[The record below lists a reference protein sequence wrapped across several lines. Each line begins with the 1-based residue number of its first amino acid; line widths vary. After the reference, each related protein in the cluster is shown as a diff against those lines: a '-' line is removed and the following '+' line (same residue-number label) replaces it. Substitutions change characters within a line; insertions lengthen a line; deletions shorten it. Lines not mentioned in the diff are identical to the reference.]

1 MNRSGIRVPSALL
14 VTLVTCGL
22 AAGADWHHPF
32 HLDGG
37 GYWSGRIR
45 LVITNEQDSAA
56 EGRPVVVTVGDKPG
70 QANLAGKKAR
80 ALRVCSAQGTEMLFA
95 VHAADGG
102 RITSR
107 PIPTGS
113 QLVIPAE
120 CPAGEKAQYYV
131 YFDNPAA
138 GEVPDH
144 LSVRTGLVNGDV
156 ESGQGDTPSA
166 WTHDA
171 PDDTHRAAWTNEQA
185 QSGKRCLKTVVAPGA
200 EPTWIATRQH
210 GIQIDGGAKYRMTAW
225 VKADNV
231 KGSSGWYIHLGNGQN
246 AMLTSPMLTAG
257 EGSFDWKQVSA
268 EFTAPE
274 DADRAD
280 LGTVLRG
287 TGTAWFDNVRLECLT
302 PGRLSVTADPPEILI
317 LNQIGA
323 DQAWDP
329 PASSSAV
336 GWDHRAVVKVF
347 NFSDRPIVDSLVSLD
362 QAVFEGRMRGR
373 LNPDSIKVTLAG
385 RQIPFFRHGNS
396 LLVEGDVPAKS
407 VAIYYIGFSDDPRI
421 KRTATPS
428 RHAGE
433 EEDRE
438 TPAIDVPR
446 LRFGLVSAAN
456 ADRASATATMHN
468 LVKNPGF
475 ESGEQLPNDWTA
487 SGPAK
492 SPQGVTYGFDEPG
505 REDLGKRCAK
515 MHVPADLPEGW
526 RGWQQS
532 VPVEPGRTY
541 LVATWVKCQ
550 GIRSGNVTL
559 HAHRHTAAGRLSAHQ
574 PMISVG
580 TSITGDTDWTLLSG
594 LTTMPEDTVSLRL
607 HLTMNLSGTLWHDGV
622 LVAEVTP
629 GEIVRF
635 EGRPV
640 APSDGLKVWPVRSVV
655 KVFPDDPVPRRAVPA
670 EISSARNER
679 ETLQL
684 AVRGPRAI
692 ENVRVEVERPVGP
705 NGKHLDDVQINVVG
719 YVPIDHATSY
729 YRSEAPAW
737 HRLYPGRSAGC
748 DGWPGLWPDPLLP
761 RDTFDLAANAT
772 QPVWIT
778 VAVAKD
784 APAGDYQGAVQFVAD
799 GRQLAEV
806 PFELHVWD
814 FSLPDENHLA
824 AIYDVRFGPGSR
836 WWGKPLD
843 DQYPEIVR
851 FMAERR
857 LCPDAIRPSP
867 TFEIKDGR
875 VVADFGRFD
884 KAAEFYFDELGLP
897 FSYTPWSFYL
907 FGWGHPP
914 KTFMGQRPYRGDP
927 PYEDADRSQLRPE
940 YKAAYQACL
949 KTFWDHVKQKG
960 WADKFILY
968 ISDEPFDRHEHIRTQ
983 MRALCDM
990 IHEVDP
996 QIPIYCST
1004 WKHVPEWDGYLD
1016 VWGIGHYG
1024 RVAVDKMAELRTAGD
1039 RLWFTT
1045 DGQMCTDTPYCAV
1058 ERLLPHYCFKYGVQA
1073 YEFWGVGWLTYDPYR
1088 YGWHSYIRQ
1097 SGEPGEHYWVRYP
1110 NGDGFLLYPGDPI
1123 GHPGP
1128 VSSIRLEQA
1137 REGVE
1142 DYEYLYLLK
1151 RLVSEG
1157 KSSGKDTTQA
1167 DAALQSAAELV
1178 TIPNA
1183 GGRYS
1188 SKILP
1193 EPERL
1198 YETRKALA
1206 EAIERC
1212 R

>member
-1 MNRSGIRVPSALL
+1 MNRSAIRVFLMLLAVLPTSA
-14 VTLVTCGL
+14 L

-45 LVITNEQDSAA
+45 LVVTNLADSAV
-56 EGRPVVVTVGDKPG
+56 EGRPVAVTIGDKPG
-70 QANLAGKKAR
+70 QANLVGKEAR
-80 ALRVCSAQGTEMLFA
+80 SVRVCSDQGTEMLFA
-95 VHAADGG
+95 IHAEDGS
-102 RITSR
+102 RSTSG
-107 PIPTGS
+107 PIPAGG

-120 CPAGEKAQYYV
+120 CSSGTVANFYV

-138 GEVPDH
+138 GEVPDN
-144 LSVRTGLVNGDV
+144 LSTRTGLVNGDV
-156 ESGQGDTPSA
+156 ESGQGDSPSA
-166 WTHDA
+166 WKHDA
-171 PDDTHRAAWTNEQA
+171 PDETHRAIWTDESP
-185 QSGKRCLKTVVAPGA
+185 QSGKRCLKTVVATGA
-200 EPTWIATRQH
+200 EPTWIATRQG
-210 GIQIDGGAKYRMTAW
+210 GIHIEGGAKYRMTAW
-225 VKADNV
+225 VKAENV
-231 KGSSGWYIHLGNGQN
+231 KGSSGWYIHLGNRQN
-246 AMLTSPMLTAG
+246 AIITSPMLTTG
-257 EGSFDWKQVSA
+257 EGTLDWNQVSA
-268 EFTAPE
+268 EFTAPD

-302 PGRLSVTADPPEILI
+302 PGRLSVAADPPETLT
-317 LNQIGA
+317 LNEIGPG
-323 DQAWDP
+323 QTWDP
-329 PASSSAV
+329 PASPSAV

-347 NFSDRPIVDSLVSLD
+347 NFSAHPIEDSLVSVDRATLD
-362 QAVFEGRMRGR
+362 GRMRGR

-385 RQIPFFRHGNS
+385 RQIAFTRHGNS
-396 LLVEGDVPAKS
+396 LLFEGHVPAKS
-407 VAIYYIGFSDDPRI
+407 VAVYYVNISDDPRI
-421 KRTATPS
+421 KRN
-428 RHAGE
+428 
-433 EEDRE
+433 
-438 TPAIDVPR
+438 
-446 LRFGLVSAAN
+446 SA
-456 ADRASATATMHN
+456 DGQSDSLDGMHN
-468 LVKNPGF
+468 LVANPGF
-475 ESGEQLPNDWTA
+475 ESGEQLPDEWSA
-487 SGPAK
+487 SGPPK
-492 SPQGVTYGFDEPG
+492 SPQGVTHGFDDPGCDGPG
-505 REDLGKRCAK
+505 RDGPGRDDLGKRCAK
-515 MHVPADLPEGW
+515 MHVPDGVPEGW

-532 VPVEPGRTY
+532 VPVEPGKTY
-541 LVATWVKCQ
+541 LLAAWVKCHGVQ
-550 GIRSGNVTL
+550 SGNVTL

-580 TSITGDTDWTLLSG
+580 PTITGDTDWTLLSG
-594 LTTMPEDTVSLRL
+594 LTTMPEDTTSLRL

-629 GEIVRF
+629 GQITRF

-640 APSDGLKVWPVRSVV
+640 SPSDGLQVWPVRSVA
-655 KVFPDDPVPRRAVPA
+655 KVFPEDPVPRRALPA
-670 EISSARNER
+670 EISSAKNER

-692 ENVRVEVERPVGP
+692 EDVRVEVDPPLGP
-705 NGKHLDDVQINVVG
+705 DGARLEDVEVNVVG

-729 YRSEAPAW
+729 YSSEAPAW
-737 HRLYPGRSAGC
+737 HRLYPTRSAGC

-761 RDTFDLAANAT
+761 RDTFGLAANAT

-778 VAVAKD
+778 VSVAKD
-784 APAGDYQGAVQFVAD
+784 VPAGDYRGTVRFLAD
-799 GRQLAEV
+799 GRRLAEV
-806 PFELHVWD
+806 PFVVHVWD
-814 FSLPDENHLA
+814 FALPDENHLA
-824 AIYDVRFGPGSR
+824 AIYDVRLGHGSSL
-836 WWGKPLD
+836 WGKPLD
-843 DQYPEIVR
+843 DIYPEIVR

-857 LCPDAIRPSP
+857 LSPDAIRPAP
-867 TFEIKDGR
+867 TFEFKDGQ
-875 VVADFGRFD
+875 VTADFTQFD

-914 KTFMGQRPYRGDP
+914 KTFMGERPYSGDP
-927 PYEDADRSQLRPE
+927 PYEVADRSRLRPE

-949 KTFWDHVKQKG
+949 KHFWDHVKQKG
-960 WADKFILY
+960 WAEKFILY
-968 ISDEPFDRHEHIRTQ
+968 ISDEPYDRHEHIRVQ

-990 IHEVDP
+990 IHEVDAE
-996 QIPIYCST
+996 IPIYCST

-1024 RVAVDKMAELRTAGD
+1024 RVAVDKMAELRAAGD

-1058 ERLLPHYCFKYGVQA
+1058 ERLLPHYCFKYNVQA
-1073 YEFWGVGWLTYDPYR
+1073 YEFWGVGWLTYDPYK

-1097 SGEPGEHYWVRYP
+1097 SGEPGEYYWIRYP
-1110 NGDGFLLYPGDPI
+1110 NGDGFLLYPGEPVD
-1123 GHPGP
+1123 HPGL

-1151 RLVSEG
+1151 SLVEEA
-1157 KSSGKDTTQA
+1157 KASGKDPIQA
-1167 DAALQSAAELV
+1167 QAALQTASDLI

-1198 YETRKALA
+1198 YEVREALA
-1206 EAIERC
+1206 EAIEHID
-1212 R
+1212 